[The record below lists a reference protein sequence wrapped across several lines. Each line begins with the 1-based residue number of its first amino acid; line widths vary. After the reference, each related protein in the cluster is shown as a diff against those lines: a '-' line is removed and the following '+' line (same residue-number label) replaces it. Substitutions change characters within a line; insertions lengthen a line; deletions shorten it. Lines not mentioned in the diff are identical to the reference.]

1 MNDLKFDWDKSKA
14 VLNKKKHGVSFE
26 EAVTVFYD
34 DNALEFHDPDHS
46 ESEDRFIMVGLS
58 FKTKILVVS
67 DCLRQSGSLIRIIS
81 ARKAT
86 KQECQKYWEV
96 KP

>member
-1 MNDLKFDWDKSKA
+1 MDDLKFDWDKSKA
-14 VLNKKKHGVSFE
+14 LLNKKKHGISFE

-34 DNALEFHDPDHS
+34 DDALEFHDPDHS
-46 ESEDRFIMVGLS
+46 EDEDRFFMVGLS
-58 FKTKILVVS
+58 FRTRVLLVS
-67 DCLRQSGSLIRIIS
+67 HCIRETGSLIRIIS

-86 KQECQKYWEV
+86 RQEAEKYWEE

>member
-1 MNDLKFDWDKSKA
+1 MADIQFDWDKSKA
-14 VLNKKKHGVSFE
+14 SLNKKKHGVSFE

-34 DNALEFHDPDHS
+34 DDALEFHDPDRS
-46 ESEDRFIMVGLS
+46 QEEDRFFMVGLS
-58 FKTKILVVS
+58 FRTRVLLVSHCV
-67 DCLRQSGSLIRIIS
+67 RESGSLIRIIS

-86 KQECQKYWEV
+86 KQEAQRYWEE

>member
-14 VLNKKKHGVSFE
+14 LLNKKKHGVSFE
-26 EAVTVFYD
+26 EAVTIFYD
-34 DNALEFHDPDHS
+34 EDALEFHDPDHS

-67 DCLRQSGSLIRIIS
+67 HCLRQSGSLIRIIS

-86 KQECQKYWEV
+86 KQESQRYWEE

>member
-1 MNDLKFDWDKSKA
+1 MNDLKFEWDKSKA
-14 VLNKKKHGVSFE
+14 SLNKKKHGVSFE

-34 DNALEFHDPDHS
+34 EDALEFHDPDHS
-46 ESEDRFIMVGLS
+46 QEEDRFFMLGLS
-58 FKTKILVVS
+58 FQTRVLLVFHCV
-67 DCLRQSGSLIRIIS
+67 RESGSRIRIIS

-86 KQECQKYWEV
+86 KQEAQKYWEE

>member
-1 MNDLKFDWDKSKA
+1 MNDIKFDWDKSKDS
-14 VLNKKKHGVSFE
+14 LNKKKHGISFE

-46 ESEDRFIMVGLS
+46 DREDRFFMVGLS
-58 FKTKILVVS
+58 FRTRVLLVSHCV
-67 DCLRQSGSLIRIIS
+67 RESGSLIRIIS

-86 KQECQKYWEV
+86 KQEAKKYWEE

>member
-1 MNDLKFDWDKSKA
+1 MNDLQFDWDKSKA
-14 VLNKKKHGVSFE
+14 VLNKKKHVVSFQ

-34 DNALEFHDPDHS
+34 DDALEFHDPDYSDS
-46 ESEDRFIMVGLS
+46 EERFFMVGLS
-58 FKTKILVVS
+58 FRTRVLLVFH
-67 DCLRQSGSLIRIIS
+67 CIRESGSLIRIIS

-86 KQECQKYWEV
+86 KQEAERYWEE

>member
-1 MNDLKFDWDKSKA
+1 MNDIRFDWGKSKA
-14 VLNKKKHGVSFE
+14 SLNRKKHGVSFE

-34 DNALEFHDPDHS
+34 DDALEFHDPDHS
-46 ESEDRFIMVGLS
+46 ENEDRFFMVGLS
-58 FKTKILVVS
+58 FKARTLIVS
-67 DCLRQSGSLIRIIS
+67 HCVRELGSVIRIIS

-86 KQECQKYWEV
+86 KQETQKYWEE

>member
-14 VLNKKKHGVSFE
+14 TLNKKKNGVSFE

-34 DNALEFHDPDHS
+34 DDALEFHDPDHS

-67 DCLRQSGSLIRIIS
+67 HCLRQSDSLIRIIS

-86 KQECQKYWEV
+86 KQESQRYWEG
-96 KP
+96 KL

>member
-1 MNDLKFDWDKSKA
+1 MNDLRFDWDKSNA
-14 VLNKKKHGVSFE
+14 SLNKKKHGISFE

-34 DNALEFHDPDHS
+34 DDALEFHDPDHS
-46 ESEDRFIMVGLS
+46 ENEDRFIMVGLS
-58 FKTKILVVS
+58 FKTRVLLVSHCV
-67 DCLRQSGSLIRIIS
+67 RGAGSVIRIIS

-86 KQECQKYWEV
+86 KHEVKIYWEE

>member
-1 MNDLKFDWDKSKA
+1 MDDLKFDWDKSKA
-14 VLNKKKHGVSFE
+14 LLNKKKHGVSFE

-34 DNALEFHDPDHS
+34 DDALEYHDPDHS
-46 ESEDRFIMVGLS
+46 DREDRFFMLGLS
-58 FKTKILVVS
+58 FRTRVLLVFHCV
-67 DCLRQSGSLIRIIS
+67 RESGSLIRIIS

-86 KQECQKYWEV
+86 KEEAKKYWEE

>member
-1 MNDLKFDWDKSKA
+1 MDNLEFDWDKSKA
-14 VLNKKKHGVSFE
+14 SLNKKKHGVSFE

-34 DNALEFHDPDHS
+34 DDALEFHDPDHT
-46 ESEDRFIMVGLS
+46 EQEDRFFMVGLS
-58 FKTKILVVS
+58 FRTRVLLVS
-67 DCLRQSGSLIRIIS
+67 HCIRESGSLIRIIS

-86 KQECQKYWEV
+86 KQEAQKYWEE

>member
-1 MNDLKFDWDKSKA
+1 MNDLKFNWDKSKA
-14 VLNKKKHGVSFE
+14 ALNKKKHGVSFE

-34 DNALEFHDPDHS
+34 EDALEFHDPDHS
-46 ESEDRFIMVGLS
+46 EHEDRFFMVGLS
-58 FKTKILVVS
+58 FRTRILLVS
-67 DCLRQSGSLIRIIS
+67 HCIRESESLIRIIS

-86 KQECQKYWEV
+86 KQEARKYWEE